1 MDKHRSIGGSP
12 QHSEALNPRGNRI
25 WIWLTDF
32 AHLNFAS
39 TPTNRDATATDFVI
53 GARFNR
59 QDAKNTPSLVAP
71 WRFTLWRGHKP
82 EMSRVPNAIA
92 LLEPLGDL
100 PTNSAQEFTGEGP
113 SEDLCSFYCC

>member
-1 MDKHRSIGGSP
+1 MDNHRSIGGSP
-12 QHSEALNPRGNRI
+12 QHSELEPPGES
-25 WIWLTDF
+25 
-32 AHLNFAS
+32 HLDLVDRFFAS
-39 TPTNRDATATDFVI
+39 APTNRDAIATDFVI

-100 PTNSAQEFTGEGP
+100 PTNSAQESTGEGP